1 MKPLL
6 VATTNPAKLDEYRL
20 LLRGYDLAPLS
31 LREAGL
37 DDCAPEE
44 TGATF
49 IENALLKARF
59 YFARAKLPTIAD
71 DGGLMVDALGG
82 EPGVRSHRWLGGD
95 AAAHRDLDR
104 ALADEVIRRMAG
116 VEPARRGAR
125 LRAAAALVYQ
135 EHGREHGRE
144 HERGAGREDGQED
157 GEKGGHEDGQ
167 ERGRI
172 HERVSEAA
180 LEGVIANRVWPRMR
194 KGFPY
199 RAVLFL
205 PERGCYL
212 GELSDEDAAR
222 LSQRRAVLEGLRADL
237 LYIAQ
242 AAGRG

>member
-20 LLRGYDLAPLS
+20 LLREFDLAPLS
-31 LREAGL
+31 LREAGV
-37 DDCAPEE
+37 DDHAPEE

-59 YFARAKLPTIAD
+59 YFTRANLPTIAD

-82 EPGVRSHRWLGGD
+82 EPGVRSHRWL
-95 AAAHRDLDR
+95 AAATAHGDLDR
-104 ALADEVIRRMAG
+104 ALAEEVIRRMAG
-116 VEPARRGAR
+116 VEPSRRGAR
-125 LRAAAALVYQ
+125 LRAATALVYF
-135 EHGREHGRE
+135 EH
-144 HERGAGREDGQED
+144 
-157 GEKGGHEDGQ
+157 
-167 ERGRI
+167 GRI

-180 LEGVIANRVWPRMR
+180 LEGVIADRVWPRMR

-205 PERGCYL
+205 PDRGCYL

-222 LSQRRAVLEGLRADL
+222 FSQRRVSLAGLRADL
-237 LYIAQ
+237 MQIA
-242 AAGRG
+242 GLR

>member
-37 DDCAPEE
+37 DDRAPEE

-59 YFARAKLPTIAD
+59 YFARANLPTIAD

-82 EPGVRSHRWLGGD
+82 EPGVRSHRWLAGD

-125 LRAAAALVYQ
+125 LRAAAALVY
-135 EHGREHGRE
+135 REHGRE
-144 HERGAGREDGQED
+144 HERGAGQ
-157 GEKGGHEDGQ
+157 EDGQ

-222 LSQRRAVLEGLRADL
+222 LSQRRAALEGLRADL

>member
-37 DDCAPEE
+37 DDRAPEE

-59 YFARAKLPTIAD
+59 YFARANLPTIAD

-82 EPGVRSHRWLGGD
+82 EPGVRSHRWLAGD

-125 LRAAAALVYQ
+125 LRAAAALVYR
-135 EHGREHGRE
+135 EHGREHGR
-144 HERGAGREDGQED
+144 
-157 GEKGGHEDGQ
+157 EDGQ

-222 LSQRRAVLEGLRADL
+222 LSQRRAALEDLRADL
-237 LYIAQ
+237 LYIAH

>member
-37 DDCAPEE
+37 DDRAPEE

-59 YFARAKLPTIAD
+59 YFARANLPTIAD

-82 EPGVRSHRWLGGD
+82 EPGVRSHRWLSDSGG
-95 AAAHRDLDR
+95 ATAHRDLDR
-104 ALADEVIRRMAG
+104 ALAYEVISRMAG

-125 LRAAAALVYQ
+125 LRAATALVY
-135 EHGREHGRE
+135 REH
-144 HERGAGREDGQED
+144 D
-157 GEKGGHEDGQ
+157 
-167 ERGRI
+167 RI
-172 HERVSEAA
+172 RERVSEAA
-180 LEGVIANRVWPRMR
+180 LEGVIADRVWPRMLAV
-194 KGFPY
+194 FPY
-199 RAVLFL
+199 RAVIFL
-205 PERGCYL
+205 PDRGCYL

-222 LSQRRAVLEGLRADL
+222 LSQRRTALEGLRADL
-237 LYIAQ
+237 LQIAQ
-242 AAGRG
+242 IAGPR